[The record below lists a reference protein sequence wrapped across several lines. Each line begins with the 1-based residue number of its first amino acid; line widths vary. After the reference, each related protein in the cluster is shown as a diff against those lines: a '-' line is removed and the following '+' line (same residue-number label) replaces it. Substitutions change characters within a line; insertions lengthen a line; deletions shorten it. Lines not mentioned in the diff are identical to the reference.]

1 MSEFSGVQQ
10 IPLGKD
16 GMPLNGAM
24 VRYGDDRSLA
34 VRFFDRPGKPVYIE
48 IIPAGGRTVI
58 HRAATDM
65 DKARFPLEWERYQIE
80 QGGGTLQIGTPLD
93 EMASLSEEMRAD
105 LKGKRITSVEQL
117 ASLNEHA
124 FQAYGVGIRWASK
137 EARQWLADRNSR
149 DTAALE
155 AENAELKKAL
165 AGLLGRV
172 EALEAKKT
180 TDEPSI
186 DSPGRSR
193 RA

>member
-16 GMPLNGAM
+16 GTPLNGAM

-34 VRFFDRPGKPVYIE
+34 VRFFQKPDKEPVYIE

-58 HRAATDM
+58 HRASTDA
-65 DKARFPLEWERYQIE
+65 DRARFPLEWERYIIE
-80 QGGGTLQIGTPLD
+80 QGGGTLQIGTPLSD
-93 EMASLSEEMRAD
+93 MTSLSEELQAD
-105 LKGKRITSVEQL
+105 LKGKRITSIEQL

-124 FQAYGVGIRWASK
+124 FQAFGIGIRFASK
-137 EARQWLADRNSR
+137 EAKQWLADRNAR

-172 EALEAKKT
+172 EALEGKT
-180 TDEPSI
+180 NEPAV
-186 DSPGRSR
+186 DSPGRRSR
-193 RA
+193 T